1 MKSLGFSR
9 CALHMCV
16 AAAMLAGCGGSQP
29 PIGVPGVIS
38 QAPASAHRH
47 PRTNEALIYAFR
59 ASLSPMGVIYGYP
72 GGNVIDTFQT
82 SLWEA
87 GGACADDRGDVF
99 LAGGTLHSSEEEA
112 TILEYPYGETSS
124 SNSVTFSLESGRQ
137 YAYACSVDTST
148 GNVATAVYTDIGEHV
163 VVLPDF
169 QDDPTLYSVPF
180 PVISSVGYDG
190 SGNLFALGYSS
201 VGGHYAFAEL
211 PRGGTGFKTVSLD
224 LGAHVYGVRT
234 VQWDGK
240 KLTIEATLKE
250 PHTKA
255 EYWPNIVYRL
265 KVSHFRATVL
275 GSTLYDGR
283 GLIGGGESWIQS
295 NLGIIVLAIGKI
307 RVGNYPEGGQMKKL
321 AQPIGR
327 TPIGT
332 VAVPASGARSR

>member
-1 MKSLGFSR
+1 
-9 CALHMCV
+9 
-16 AAAMLAGCGGSQP
+16 MLADCGGSQTQ
-29 PIGVPGVIS
+29 IGASGVIP
-38 QAPASAHRH
+38 QAPTSARR
-47 PRTNEALIYAFR
+47 PPSTNEALIYAFD
-59 ASLSPMGVIYGYP
+59 ASISPMGVIYGYP

-87 GGACADDRGDVF
+87 GGACGDDRGDVF
-99 LAGGTLHSSEEEA
+99 LAGSTLHNSEEEA

-137 YAYACSVDTST
+137 YAYACSVDNST

-180 PVISSVGYDG
+180 PVIFSVGYDG

-211 PRGGTGFKTVSLD
+211 PRGGAAFETVSLD
-224 LGAHVYGVRT
+224 LGAHVWGVRT

-240 KLTIEATLKE
+240 ELTIEAILKS
-250 PHTKA
+250 PHAKA
-255 EYWPNIVYRL
+255 EYWPNTVYRL
-265 KVSHFRATVL
+265 KVSHFRARVL

-283 GLIGGGESWIQS
+283 GSLSRGESWIQS
-295 NLGIIVLAIGKI
+295 NLGIMVLAIGKV
-307 RVGNYPEGGQMKKL
+307 RLWNYPEGGQMKREL
-321 AQPIGR
+321 PQPIGR